1 MHVPTHAQRCLD
13 VCDKQ
18 YVPMKVFSRYTFL
31 LIVSQVFVWLVW
43 LLSKYKNSFFL
54 FLLRFT
60 LLILDLSSNLHYF
73 LLLTQICLQRSQ
85 SYQLLIIVHLKRGWD
100 HICSLVVQVLP
111 CSGYFITPMVSHFRL
126 DNAIC
131 LGPFP
136 GSQGSCDIVPNG
148 PAGSVVTSRIEL
160 LAHIASTKP
169 TLT

>member
-1 MHVPTHAQRCLD
+1 M
-13 VCDKQ
+13 
-18 YVPMKVFSRYTFL
+18 
-31 LIVSQVFVWLVW
+31 
-43 LLSKYKNSFFL
+43 
-54 FLLRFT
+54 
-60 LLILDLSSNLHYF
+60 
-73 LLLTQICLQRSQ
+73 
-85 SYQLLIIVHLKRGWD
+85 KRGWD

-111 CSGYFITPMVSHFRL
+111 CSGYFITSMVSHFRL